1 MNKHLQIFGIT
12 VLLFILLQPNLY
24 MKIPTTY
31 HFYFILLHCLLFATV
46 YIFIRTYFFDL
57 TVETFTDEEKT
68 LFDNK
73 RLALETD
80 LNKKYSKD
88 EQSKIPQSEIESKK
102 KSIMK
107 DLSEEQKQ
115 KFEKYNQKIK
125 NRGNELVFKKEIKEE
140 ATVNDSIQ
148 EKMEYLLNKASVEQI
163 LLLGS
168 LSQSHKDALEKL
180 LEAMDIKEVEKYL
193 KLDIDQLKES
203 IDKVVKLA

>member
-12 VLLFILLQPNLY
+12 VLLFIVLQPNLY
-24 MKIPTTY
+24 IKIPTTY
-31 HFYFILLHCLLFATV
+31 HSYFILLHCLLFATV

-57 TVETFTDEEKT
+57 TIETFTDDEKT

-73 RLALETD
+73 RLALETE

-88 EQSKIPQSEIESKK
+88 ELSKIPESELESTK

-115 KFEKYNQKIK
+115 KFEKYNQEFKKI
-125 NRGNELVFKKEIKEE
+125 GNEPVFKKEIREE
-140 ATVNDSIQ
+140 AIVNDSIQ

-180 LEAMDIKEVEKYL
+180 LETMDIKEVEKYL
-193 KLDIDQLKES
+193 KLDVDQLKES
-203 IDKVVKLA
+203 IDKVVKIV

>member
-12 VLLFILLQPNLY
+12 VLLFIVLQPNLY
-24 MKIPTTY
+24 IKIPTAY
-31 HFYFILLHCLLFATV
+31 HSYFILLHCLLFATV

-57 TVETFTDEEKT
+57 TIETFTDDEKT

-73 RLALETD
+73 RLALETE

-88 EQSKIPQSEIESKK
+88 ELSKIPESELESTK

-115 KFEKYNQKIK
+115 KFQKYNQ
-125 NRGNELVFKKEIKEE
+125 ELVKTKTKKIIKKEGIPHI
-140 ATVNDSIQ
+140 SIQ

-180 LEAMDIKEVEKYL
+180 LETMDIKEVEKYL
-193 KLDIDQLKES
+193 KLDVDQLKES
-203 IDKVVKLA
+203 IDKVVKIV

>member
-1 MNKHLQIFGIT
+1 
-12 VLLFILLQPNLY
+12 
-24 MKIPTTY
+24 
-31 HFYFILLHCLLFATV
+31 V